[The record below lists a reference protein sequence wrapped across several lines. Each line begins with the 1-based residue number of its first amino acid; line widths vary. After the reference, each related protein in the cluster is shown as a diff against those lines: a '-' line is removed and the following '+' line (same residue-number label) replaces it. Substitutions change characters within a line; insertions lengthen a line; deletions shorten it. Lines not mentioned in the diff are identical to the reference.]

1 MILFFR
7 TLDDLGDDYEMD
19 MPVFIEAANAKP
31 KDNSL
36 DEEDDEEEEKKPK
49 NNEPA
54 SKQNKNKTPDRA
66 DKKELKEK
74 AKRDKLNE
82 NGDLA
87 VDENEGK
94 KQRKRKSKI
103 ENILDKSGHWTV
115 IPVDDEEIDNNESGR
130 RETCDNATPSMSVL
144 KKNRC
149 SNGKTVKCSET
160 TKELETIC
168 DSTSKETPS
177 RDSTSKETPS
187 CDGTS
192 KETPQK
198 KRKNKRKSSGKL
210 DLSSDLAIDE
220 AFDSLESSWKE
231 KVNRQ
236 VKVISKA
243 MSKQERVDAK
253 EKSEEVFDFNDRK
266 RTRKAIDI
274 DEAMNEGHGDND
286 ENGVDTMKELGK
298 EVSNNTST

>member
-36 DEEDDEEEEKKPK
+36 DEEDDEEEEEEEKKPK

-74 AKRDKLNE
+74 AKGGKLNE

-94 KQRKRKSKI
+94 KQRKRKSNI

-130 RETCDNATPSMSVL
+130 RETCDNANPSISVL

-177 RDSTSKETPS
+177 CES
-187 CDGTS
+187 TS

-243 MSKQERVDAK
+243 MSKQERVDGK
-253 EKSEEVFDFNDRK
+253 EKRRTESEEVFDFNDRK

-286 ENGVDTMKELGK
+286 ESGVDAMKELGK

>member
-1 MILFFR
+1 
-7 TLDDLGDDYEMD
+7 MD

-36 DEEDDEEEEKKPK
+36 DEEDDEEEKKPK

-54 SKQNKNKTPDRA
+54 SIPNKNKTPSRA

-74 AKRDKLNE
+74 AKRGKLNE

-130 RETCDNATPSMSVL
+130 RETCDNANPSISVL

-160 TKELETIC
+160 TQELETIC
-168 DSTSKETPS
+168 DS
-177 RDSTSKETPS
+177 
-187 CDGTS
+187 TS

-253 EKSEEVFDFNDRK
+253 EKRRTESEEVFHFNDRK

-286 ENGVDTMKELGK
+286 ESGVDTMKELGK
-298 EVSNNTST
+298 EVSNKTST

>member
-1 MILFFR
+1 
-7 TLDDLGDDYEMD
+7 MD

-36 DEEDDEEEEKKPK
+36 YEEDDEEEEKKPK

-74 AKRDKLNE
+74 AKGDKLNE
-82 NGDLA
+82 NRDLA
-87 VDENEGK
+87 VDDSKGK

-130 RETCDNATPSMSVL
+130 REKCDNANPSISVL

-149 SNGKTVKCSET
+149 SNGKTAKCSET
-160 TKELETIC
+160 TQELETIC

-177 RDSTSKETPS
+177 RDSTSKETP
-187 CDGTS
+187 
-192 KETPQK
+192 QK
-198 KRKNKRKSSGKL
+198 KPKNKRKSSGKL

-243 MSKQERVDAK
+243 MSKQERVDGK
-253 EKSEEVFDFNDRK
+253 EKRKTESEEVFDFNDRK